1 MKAFATRVFLV
12 LVLFGVWILLTLPVS
27 NQELIVGGIIAVVAG
42 LITSRRG
49 IEVLAGFRFTPKAL
63 VYAIVYVF
71 VFMYAL
77 VKSNLD
83 VAFRVIKPTL
93 PINPG
98 IVRVK
103 TRLKT
108 PIGRIL
114 LANSITLTPG
124 TITVETDGE
133 DFYIHWIDVSADDV
147 EEATQKI
154 VSGFERY
161 LEVICG

>member
-1 MKAFATRVFLV
+1 MKAFASRVFLA

-27 NQELIVGGIIAVVAG
+27 TDEIIVGAVIAVIAAIV
-42 LITSRRG
+42 TSREG
-49 IEVLAGFRFTPKAL
+49 IRVLSGIRFTPKAL
-63 VYAIVYVF
+63 AYTAAYVV
-71 VFMYAL
+71 VFLFEL
-77 VKSNLD
+77 VKANLD
-83 VAFRVIKPTL
+83 VALRVVQPTI

-98 IVRVK
+98 IVKVK
-103 TRLKT
+103 TKLKT
-108 PIGRIL
+108 PMGRLL

-133 DFYIHWIDVSADDV
+133 DFYIHWISVTTTNV

-154 VSGFERY
+154 VAGFERY